1 MALTLSPA
9 ASYIPQ
15 VTITLS
21 VRCTSMVSITF
32 RPVIG
37 WMPPRARSTTGYRVC
52 HWLSCRGWR
61 ASAGNAAAWIS
72 WVAGLALLVI
82 ARVHPLIVD
91 NRPTRRLLDEWGNA
105 QLVVVGGRGRGG
117 IHGMLLGSVS
127 AALVHRAPIPVTVAR
142 QQHNS
147 VPPHAETTTAE

>member
-1 MALTLSPA
+1 MHLDGVDHLPA
-9 ASYIPQ
+9 SH
-15 VTITLS
+15 
-21 VRCTSMVSITF
+21 
-32 RPVIG
+32 
-37 WMPPRARSTTGYRVC
+37 RVDAAAC
-52 HWLSCRGWR
+52 EVDYWLSGLSLAVLPWVGGF
-61 ASAGNAAAWIS
+61 AGNAAAWIS

-117 IHGMLLGSVS
+117 IDGMLLGSVS